1 MSDAQRRIQEMLRPF
16 ELEATQDILASDV
29 ARALDDSSVPEE
41 AAIELVGKFIIC
53 SALSCDDVTAEGA
66 LADTMQD
73 SLVKVGMDRSRAR
86 DFADA
91 ITLPEV
97 ARAVFKNPAYND
109 LDVDSFISLI
119 LVPETPDLSPD
130 TDDSRNLAEFIRR
143 HRL

>member
-1 MSDAQRRIQEMLRPF
+1 MSDAQQRIQEMLRPF
-16 ELEATQDILASDV
+16 ELEAAQDVLARDV
-29 ARALDDSSVPEE
+29 AHVLDDSSVPEE
-41 AAIELVGKFIIC
+41 AAIERVGKFIIC

-66 LADTMQD
+66 LSSTIRS
-73 SLVKVGMDRSRAR
+73 SLIKVGMDRGRAR

-109 LDVDSFISLI
+109 LDVDSFIR
-119 LVPETPDLSPD
+119 LVLGSKTPDAPSD